1 MHHPFIIC
9 GGISDVT
16 GTGNEREIISRD
28 FPPRISTIFS
38 RRAFSGASLDSMYG
52 QWNCESNLYRVT
64 IALLPPMLNHFPP
77 LELCSHP

>member
-28 FPPRISTIFS
+28 FSLVFPRFFL
-38 RRAFSGASLDSMYG
+38 AGLFP
-52 QWNCESNLYRVT
+52 E
-64 IALLPPMLNHFPP
+64 LL
-77 LELCSHP
+77 

>member
-28 FPPRISTIFS
+28 FPPVFPRFFL
-38 RRAFSGASLDSMYG
+38 AGLFP
-52 QWNCESNLYRVT
+52 E
-64 IALLPPMLNHFPP
+64 LL
-77 LELCSHP
+77 